1 MDEGL
6 VNAYVYMLCLGC
18 DDLNKAIIIPFEFIH
33 NFKHEVCQRFGG
45 LFAIEVVY
53 YKSSKQLVAP

>member
-1 MDEGL
+1 LDEGL

-18 DDLNKAIIIPFEFIH
+18 DDLNKAMIIPFEFVY
-33 NFKHEVCQRFGG
+33 NCKHEVCRRFGD

-53 YKSSKQLVAP
+53 CKSPK